1 MRDNDEIRAKV
12 WKVWELGKT
21 DLQYRL
27 MLEELR
33 EKEKEYGKVLGT
45 LSEEQCD
52 IVCDYVSL
60 CEAMSWR
67 MLEVACLLMEFP
79 EK

>member
-45 LSEEQCD
+45 LSEEQYD

-67 MLEVACLLMEFP
+67 MLEVACVLMEFP

>member
-33 EKEKEYGKVLGT
+33 EKEKEYGKVLGIMSIIMPICT
-45 LSEEQCD
+45 LKYFLD
-52 IVCDYVSL
+52 
-60 CEAMSWR
+60 
-67 MLEVACLLMEFP
+67 
-79 EK
+79 